1 MKNKWTPSIII
12 WHLELG
18 ESGKDESFQSLYFL
32 TEKGVKRFLKMN
44 KKEIEKENMVYRYG
58 GEQLWLW

>member
-12 WHLELG
+12 WHLEFG
-18 ESGKDESFQSLYFL
+18 ESEKDEPFQSLYFL

-58 GEQLWLW
+58 GEQLWFW